1 MNNMNNTKK
10 KLTQIEKNFLKSLN
24 RNALSIKKQQDKIN
38 DKINKFIEEHKGK
51 YDELDKMLI
60 SIDETVKSYT
70 DGLTFDEYFNNEIEI
85 SEDFNTQN
93 TDEHIEGQGET
104 SNLIVDVQEPIVE
117 TVTDV
122 PNMPVDVDYTQQ
134 NNIPGVIN
142 SEEPQLSL

>member
-24 RNALSIKKQQDKIN
+24 RNALSIKKQQNKIN
-38 DKINKFIEEHKGK
+38 DKINKFIEEHKAK
-51 YDELDKMLI
+51 YDELNKMLI

-93 TDEHIEGQGET
+93 TNEHIEEQGET

-117 TVTDV
+117 TVTDI
-122 PNMPVDVDYTQQ
+122 PNMPVDVDYTV
-134 NNIPGVIN
+134 PGVIN
-142 SEEPQLSL
+142 TEEPQLSL

>member
-38 DKINKFIEEHKGK
+38 DKVNKFIEEHKGK

-93 TDEHIEGQGET
+93 TNEYVEEQGGT

-117 TVTDV
+117 TVADM
-122 PNMPVDVDYTQQ
+122 PNMPVDIDYTQQ

>member
-38 DKINKFIEEHKGK
+38 DKVNKFVEEHTAK
-51 YDELDKMLI
+51 YDELNKMLI

-70 DGLTFDEYFNNEIEI
+70 DGLTFDEYFNDEIEI

-93 TDEHIEGQGET
+93 TNEHSEEQGRT
-104 SNLIVDVQEPIVE
+104 PDLIVDVQEPIVE
-117 TVTDV
+117 TVADV
-122 PNMPVDVDYTQQ
+122 PNRPVDVDYTV
-134 NNIPGVIN
+134 PGVIN
-142 SEEPQLSL
+142 IEEPQLSL

>member
-38 DKINKFIEEHKGK
+38 DKVNKFIEEHKAK
-51 YDELDKMLI
+51 YDELNKMLI

-70 DGLTFDEYFNNEIEI
+70 DGLTFDEYFNDEIEI

-93 TDEHIEGQGET
+93 TNEHLEEQGET
-104 SNLIVDVQEPIVE
+104 PNLTVDVQEPIAE
-117 TVTDV
+117 IVTDV
-122 PNMPVDVDYTQQ
+122 PNMPVDIDYTQQ
-134 NNIPGVIN
+134 DNVPGVIK

>member
-38 DKINKFIEEHKGK
+38 DKVNKFVEEHTAK
-51 YDELDKMLI
+51 YDELNKMLI

-70 DGLTFDEYFNNEIEI
+70 DGLTFDEYFNDEIEI

-93 TDEHIEGQGET
+93 TNEHSEEQGET
-104 SNLIVDVQEPIVE
+104 PNLTVDVQEPMVE
-117 TVTDV
+117 IVTDV
-122 PNMPVDVDYTQQ
+122 PNMPVDIDYTQQ

>member
-38 DKINKFIEEHKGK
+38 DKVNKFVEEHTAK
-51 YDELDKMLI
+51 YDELNKMLI

-70 DGLTFDEYFNNEIEI
+70 DGLTFDEYFNDEIEI

-93 TDEHIEGQGET
+93 TNEHSEEQGET
-104 SNLIVDVQEPIVE
+104 PNLTVDVQEPMVE
-117 TVTDV
+117 IVTDV
-122 PNMPVDVDYTQQ
+122 PNMPVDIDYTQQ
-134 NNIPGVIN
+134 DNVPGVIK

>member
-38 DKINKFIEEHKGK
+38 DKVNKFIEEHKGK

-70 DGLTFDEYFNNEIEI
+70 DGLTFDEYFNDEIEI

-93 TDEHIEGQGET
+93 TNEHSEEQGET
-104 SNLIVDVQEPIVE
+104 PNLTVDVQEPMVE
-117 TVTDV
+117 IVTDV
-122 PNMPVDVDYTQQ
+122 PNMPVDIDYTQQ
-134 NNIPGVIN
+134 DNVPGVIK

>member
-38 DKINKFIEEHKGK
+38 DKVNKFIEEHKGK

-93 TDEHIEGQGET
+93 TNEHVGEQGGT

-122 PNMPVDVDYTQQ
+122 PNMPVDVDYTV
-134 NNIPGVIN
+134 PGVIN
-142 SEEPQLSL
+142 TEEPQLSL